1 MSLRETDSEE
11 KTSQT
16 RQRLLFHGFIRQW
29 LRNSKLRC
37 RATRLPLPHSARSES
52 FALLVRQTGTLTGCS
67 VNTQYNHATVSY
79 VLLMPVLFL
88 LLFFHSSKRI
98 RYVHVN
104 IRSLN
109 SFGIFPRLYSLTCNS
124 SVICIKKSALHK
136 AREV

>member
-1 MSLRETDSEE
+1 MTTNKKEQ
-11 KTSQT
+11 TSQK
-16 RQRLLFHGFIRQW
+16 QKRLLFHGLIRLW
-29 LRNSKLRC
+29 LRNSESRC

-52 FALLVRQTGTLTGCS
+52 FALLVRQTGTLTVLCQRSIQSRNRFLCFAYACS
-67 VNTQYNHATVSY
+67 FS
-79 VLLMPVLFL
+79 
-88 LLFFHSSKRI
+88 LLFFHLSEHI

>member
-1 MSLRETDSEE
+1 MQNCS
-11 KTSQT
+11 
-16 RQRLLFHGFIRQW
+16 RLLFHGLIRLW
-29 LRNSKLRC
+29 LRNSKSRC

-79 VLLMPVLFL
+79 VLLMPVLFRYY
-88 LLFFHSSKRI
+88 FFIFHSSEHI